1 MLTKK
6 PARQRRSLSA
16 ILIAVPV
23 FLATSFA
30 MASPASA
37 APIGNPSLEIPVG
50 CPGARAVIQVEWEG
64 TRSAKVH
71 WELTDTS
78 SDGNSPVIKMVAVDA
93 SGNGRSWVF
102 RNDEVVFA
110 VDGGY
115 GASVS
120 GGGHSWDPAGI
131 AQFNHLE
138 VKVSNGTS
146 AQGTTC
152 SVTKKTFNYT
162 RLAYQYALNQID
174 KRYVLGAEGPDAF
187 DCSGLVKFAYHRV
200 TNFPHWGDSVRSSA
214 QQYDWAR
221 SEADNNNADLSNLK
235 SRDAIRVSRSNLKV
249 GDLIFYSGHV
259 GFYAGGGQLYSA
271 MNPSAGIGYMSID
284 YTTPLGYY
292 RVVGVTG

>member
-6 PARQRRSLSA
+6 TARQHRTLSA

-30 MASPASA
+30 MASPAVA
-37 APIGNPSLEIPVG
+37 APIDNPSTEIPVG

-78 SDGNSPVIKMVAVDA
+78 SDGKSPLIKIVANDG
-93 SGNGRSWVF
+93 SGSGKSWVF

-115 GASVS
+115 GASAS
-120 GGGHSWDPAGI
+120 GGGHSWDPGGI
-131 AQFNHLE
+131 AQFNNLE
-138 VKVSNGTS
+138 VKVSNGS
-146 AQGTTC
+146 SGQGTIC
-152 SVTKKTFNYT
+152 SVTKTTYNYT
-162 RLAYQYALNQID
+162 RLAYQYALNQSD
-174 KRYVLGAEGPDAF
+174 KRYVLGAEGPDAY
-187 DCSGLVKFAYHRV
+187 DCSGLVKFGYERV
-200 TNFPHWGDSVRSSA
+200 TNFPGWGSVRSSA
-214 QQYDWAR
+214 QQYEWAR
-221 SEADNNNADLSNLK
+221 SEANNNNADLSNLK
-235 SRDAIRVSRSNLKV
+235 SRDAIQVSRSKLKI
-249 GDLIFYSGHV
+249 GDLVFYSGHV

-271 MNPSAGIGYMSID
+271 MSPSAGIGYTSVD